1 MSSLSAHTDI
11 STPVAMSSLD
21 HSLEESD
28 LPLAI
33 SPVVIS
39 VTNNDI
45 YIPENSTDNYD
56 QVNTQQQFQIE
67 EEEKEKKPNTV
78 RVKNFENLNWSL
90 KFSEDDFTTCNKGAK
105 GN

>member
-1 MSSLSAHTDI
+1 
-11 STPVAMSSLD
+11 MSSLD

-39 VTNNDI
+39 VTNNDV
-45 YIPENSTDNYD
+45 YIQENSVNNYD
-56 QVNTQQQFQIE
+56 KLNTLQQFQME
-67 EEEKEKKPNTV
+67 GEEKEKKPNTV
-78 RVKNFENLNWSL
+78 RVKNYENLNWSL
-90 KFSEDDFTTCNKGAK
+90 KFSEDDSATCNKGAK